1 LKHLSFLICFFFLV
15 ISAAYTQSQWFATVG
30 VGPINYCGDLL
41 DKHFTFKEMKLS
53 GMAGITYQSSHHY
66 SVNFSLME
74 GKIGA
79 SDSKNGPKWVNRNL
93 SFESNIFEVA
103 VTGEYDLFN
112 ITQIGGAFADQNPN
126 KFTPYIFTGAGIF
139 HFNPYTY
146 DVSGKKVY
154 LQPLGTEGET
164 TPYSLWQVSVPFGI
178 GAKYLVSSTI
188 MLSAE
193 INFRKTFT
201 DYIDDVSQHQYPDT
215 VALAASHGQEAASLS
230 YRADELPNG
239 HYALYAYRGNPK
251 KKDDYYNIMI
261 KISFQ
266 LFANSP
272 KFYYGY

>member
-1 LKHLSFLICFFFLV
+1 LICFFFLTV
-15 ISAAYTQSQWFATVG
+15 SAAYTQSQWFATVG

-66 SVNFSLME
+66 SVNFSLMQ

-79 SDSKNGPKWVNRNL
+79 SDSKNGPKWFYRNL

-103 VTGEYDLFN
+103 VTGEYDLFD
-112 ITQIGGAFADQNPN
+112 IAQIGGAFADQNTN
-126 KFTPYIFTGAGIF
+126 KFTPYLFAGLGIF

-146 DVSGKKVY
+146 DISGNKVY

-164 TPYSLWQVSVPFGI
+164 TPYSLWQVSIPFGI
-178 GAKYLVSSTI
+178 GAKYRVSNTVI
-188 MLSAE
+188 LSGE
-193 INFRKTFT
+193 ISFRKTFT
-201 DYIDDVSQHQYPDT
+201 DYIDDVSQHQYPDS

-230 YRADELPNG
+230 YRADEIPNSPYKIWG
-239 HYALYAYRGNPK
+239 YRGNPN
-251 KKDDYYNIMI
+251 KKDDYYTFTI
-261 KISFQ
+261 KASFQ
-266 LFANSP
+266 LFTHRP